1 MEKYQEETK
10 RKDQKFLEIK
20 ATRDAMHARMQR
32 STTKI
37 EADIENAKMLLEFI
51 EVDEMKLQFK
61 RTTRAKVP
69 EPPVKKGV
77 SIKDIFAVR
86 SQAPTSSNDD
96 ESRRAMSWPG
106 DTAPPYLSSLQVP
119 IAEVE
124 ALWAKFDA
132 QEEAHIAEL
141 VQIKHQTVVDTVQR
155 SIGVPFSDSELEKL
169 VDGLWPPLAEQK
181 LLALFIYVLLSRS
194 SKFHQHTAVE
204 RCLVR
209 ELFVWWCRVLAI
221 VRVVLVSKK
230 VISSFLTYTI
240 TLMRASLLFFFLFF
254 FS

>member
-106 DTAPPYLSSLQVP
+106 DTAPLHWATLACATSQVPFISGGDEQPYLSSLQVP

-204 RCLVR
+204 RCL
-209 ELFVWWCRVLAI
+209 F
-221 VRVVLVSKK
+221 
-230 VISSFLTYTI
+230 
-240 TLMRASLLFFFLFF
+240 
-254 FS
+254 